1 MPISAQHTKFVY
13 PDYVSP
19 LPAED
24 LIKVALHKQ
33 EQFDQNVAKVQS
45 QVDAYSQLRSNILKE
60 SERKYFDE
68 TMTKMVKAINDS
80 AGVDFSLKAN
90 VQSVLNIGKPLEKDN
105 IIINSIQSGKE
116 YQRRQKTLLEMDQ
129 SKRNASNDWNY
140 MEDAYNWLQNDQLGV
155 SLAKDKAYDEFYD
168 ISEKVFELVK
178 TFSKEEQEEFYST
191 GGGTPQ
197 GYIEKITQQGFSK
210 NKLAKKIESML
221 ATDPKAY
228 KQLLIDTKYSYNN
241 LGKERAHQLFVQDQ
255 TVKVAAFDERI
266 ADTKQQL
273 AYYTAQ
279 NARVKSPT
287 VQKEIDRLTENLQ
300 TDMQY
305 RNIAF
310 QNSSKKLEEFDP
322 QDYFEV
328 YKNDFITNLSNTYA
342 TQKISRDLKDDKVWD
357 VLQARSLE
365 SFKNN
370 LDIEK
375 ERVKG
380 EVERKNNYDRMTKQS
395 VVRIPATQSFLKNV
409 SMGTALNNLELLE
422 NVAKEEGNTG
432 AATNIRKFTSAINE
446 AMRLKG
452 TPQVKQLIAAID
464 FIKNPS
470 KINAKYKAPLAQF
483 LGLNIN
489 SYNEDEYVAAMNRL
503 RNELEQLKKSVN
515 SGIDSRTPIS
525 ISNSFDLSLGTF
537 EDTDLFINADRIS
550 DEFAIGMNPES
561 SKYELDVS
569 DPNKTKFEETEKT
582 VKYGEEPPKP
592 SK

>member
-116 YQRRQKTLLEMDQ
+116 YQRRQKTLSEIDQ
-129 SKRNASNDWNY
+129 SKRSASNDWNY
-140 MEDAYNWLQNDQLGV
+140 MEDAYNWLQSDQLGV
-155 SLAKDKAYDEFYD
+155 SLAKDKAYDEYYD
-168 ISEKVFELVK
+168 ISEQVFELVK

-228 KQLLIDTKYSYNN
+228 KQLLIDTRYSYNN
-241 LGKERAHQLFVQDQ
+241 LGKERAHQLFVEDQ
-255 TVKVAAFDERI
+255 TIKVAAFDERI
-266 ADTKQQL
+266 ADTKEQL
-273 AYYTAQ
+273 SYYNAQ

-287 VQKEIDRLTENLQ
+287 VQKEIDRLTANLQ
-300 TDMQY
+300 TDTQY

-310 QNSSKKLEEFDP
+310 QNSAKRLEEFDP
-322 QDYFEV
+322 QDYFQV

-357 VLQARSLE
+357 IIQARSLE

-375 ERVKG
+375 ERVKAG
-380 EVERKNNYDRMTKQS
+380 LTNVSPEKLLSKKKTLWEMNNVGVQDAVFIPPTLTSSTVNMDIDKLTIAEMLNSKKVIQVTPTMEKTKLLNFIAYLKDGKVNQQYLEAVQELKSENITPVMKAEYETIVNNYKKSIQNKTYVINFKDGNTETISGDDLMNVPLLALSEVESVMQANTTEEFSTRKK
-395 VVRIPATQSFLKNV
+395 TQK
-409 SMGTALNNLELLE
+409 
-422 NVAKEEGNTG
+422 
-432 AATNIRKFTSAINE
+432 
-446 AMRLKG
+446 
-452 TPQVKQLIAAID
+452 
-464 FIKNPS
+464 
-470 KINAKYKAPLAQF
+470 
-483 LGLNIN
+483 
-489 SYNEDEYVAAMNRL
+489 
-503 RNELEQLKKSVN
+503 
-515 SGIDSRTPIS
+515 
-525 ISNSFDLSLGTF
+525 
-537 EDTDLFINADRIS
+537 
-550 DEFAIGMNPES
+550 
-561 SKYELDVS
+561 
-569 DPNKTKFEETEKT
+569 
-582 VKYGEEPPKP
+582 
-592 SK
+592 

>member
-1 MPISAQHTKFVY
+1 MPISAQHTKFIY

-116 YQRRQKTLLEMDQ
+116 YQRRQKTLSEIDQ
-129 SKRNASNDWNY
+129 SKRSASNDWNY
-140 MEDAYNWLQNDQLGV
+140 MEDAYNWLQSDQLGV
-155 SLAKDKAYDEFYD
+155 SLAKDKAYDEYYD
-168 ISEKVFELVK
+168 ISEQVFELVK

-228 KQLLIDTKYSYNN
+228 KQLLIDTRYSYNN
-241 LGKERAHQLFVQDQ
+241 LGKERAHQLFVEDQ
-255 TVKVAAFDERI
+255 TIKVAAFDERI
-266 ADTKQQL
+266 ADTKEQL
-273 AYYTAQ
+273 SYYNAQ

-287 VQKEIDRLTENLQ
+287 VQKEIDRLTANLQ
-300 TDMQY
+300 TDTQY

-310 QNSSKKLEEFDP
+310 QNSAKRLEEFDP
-322 QDYFEV
+322 QDYFQV

-357 VLQARSLE
+357 IIQARSLE

-375 ERVKG
+375 ERVKAG
-380 EVERKNNYDRMTKQS
+380 LTNVSPEKLLSKKKTLWEMNNVGVQDAVFIPPTLTSSTVNMDIDKLTIAEMLNSKKVIQVTPTMEKTKLLNFIAYLKDGKVNQQYLEAVQELKSENITPVMKAEYETIVNNYKKSIQNKTYVINFKDGNTETISGDDLMNVPLLALSEVESVMQANTTEEFSTRKK
-395 VVRIPATQSFLKNV
+395 TQK
-409 SMGTALNNLELLE
+409 
-422 NVAKEEGNTG
+422 
-432 AATNIRKFTSAINE
+432 
-446 AMRLKG
+446 
-452 TPQVKQLIAAID
+452 
-464 FIKNPS
+464 
-470 KINAKYKAPLAQF
+470 
-483 LGLNIN
+483 
-489 SYNEDEYVAAMNRL
+489 
-503 RNELEQLKKSVN
+503 
-515 SGIDSRTPIS
+515 
-525 ISNSFDLSLGTF
+525 
-537 EDTDLFINADRIS
+537 
-550 DEFAIGMNPES
+550 
-561 SKYELDVS
+561 
-569 DPNKTKFEETEKT
+569 
-582 VKYGEEPPKP
+582 
-592 SK
+592 